1 MTIFPYVLC
10 ALGKLKTFTLEN
22 NNHCIFTYMHFD
34 IHLEED
40 MKHIICLFVALKA
53 TEDRRTSK
61 RKDSVTMYTAF
72 SGMQVERGSYFNS
85 IKTTFA
91 LISYFS
97 VLFDD

>member
-1 MTIFPYVLC
+1 
-10 ALGKLKTFTLEN
+10 
-22 NNHCIFTYMHFD
+22 
-34 IHLEED
+34 

-72 SGMQVERGSYFNS
+72 SGMQVERSSYFNS
-85 IKTTFA
+85 IKTTFS

>member
-10 ALGKLKTFTLEN
+10 APGKLKTFTLEN
-22 NNHCIFTYMHFD
+22 NNHCIFTYIHFD

-97 VLFDD
+97 FLFDD

>member
-1 MTIFPYVLC
+1 
-10 ALGKLKTFTLEN
+10 
-22 NNHCIFTYMHFD
+22 
-34 IHLEED
+34 

-61 RKDSVTMYTAF
+61 RKDSVTMYKAF
-72 SGMQVERGSYFNS
+72 LGMQVGRGSYFNS